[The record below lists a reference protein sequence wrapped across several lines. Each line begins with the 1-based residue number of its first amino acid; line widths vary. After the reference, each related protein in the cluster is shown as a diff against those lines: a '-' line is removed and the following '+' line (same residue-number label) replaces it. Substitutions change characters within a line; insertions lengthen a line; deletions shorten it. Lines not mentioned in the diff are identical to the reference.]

1 MEQRIDL
8 QQVSPEGFRAVF
20 GLERHVRSAVKPEL
34 LWIVKLRASVV
45 NGCAHC
51 VDMHGIHAIEAGE
64 DVRRVLAVSAWR
76 ESTFFSPAERAAL
89 ALTDAVTRLGDE
101 GVTDDVWQAV
111 VDELGQD
118 LVVELLIAIATINVW
133 NRLAVPTRKAPP
145 PLEAPAP

>member
-20 GLERHVRSAVKPEL
+20 GLEQHVRSAVKPEL
-34 LWIVKLRASVV
+34 LWIVKVRASVV

-51 VDMHGIHAIEAGE
+51 VDMHGVHAVEAGE

-76 ESTFFSPAERAAL
+76 ESPFFSPAERAAL
-89 ALTDAVTRLGDE
+89 ALTDAVTRLGEE
-101 GVTDDVWQAV
+101 GVSDAVWQAA

-133 NRLAVPTRKAPP
+133 NRLAVSAHTASPV
-145 PLEAPAP
+145 LV